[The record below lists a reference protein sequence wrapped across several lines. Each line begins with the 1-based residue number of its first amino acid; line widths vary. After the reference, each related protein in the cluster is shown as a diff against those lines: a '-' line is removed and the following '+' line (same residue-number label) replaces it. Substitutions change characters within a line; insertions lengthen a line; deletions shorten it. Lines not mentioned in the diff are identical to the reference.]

1 MWQTSQEPS
10 KSNEYRHATEYNIS
24 FFLTHT
30 HELQQGGQV
39 IIFKAYVQIECKKQR
54 TDRRTRWAHVETGSS
69 DKSERTDKQEVMA
82 VTSNFRGHS
91 DAIGLCHEA
100 LKHTHTHVH
109 THTEAQQYS
118 GLNINHRGWQVICR
132 GAPSFSL
139 SFSFLSFLLSPLL
152 LSLCSLSPSLSPSL
166 SLAVCVN
173 CQWDCKVKD
182 RFLPSLSPCLI
193 LSLPSPSLHPSLPW
207 SLPCD
212 DHFYHSQSQPSFHRF
227 PAITLPSPIVSP
239 SPIQS
244 IHPSVSSVPPSV
256 SLPSRHYCSGCVAL
270 TPDMGY

>member
-10 KSNEYRHATEYNIS
+10 KSNKYRHATEYSIS

-30 HELQQGGQV
+30 HGLQQDGQV
-39 IIFKAYVQIECKKQR
+39 IIFKAYVQTECKKLR

-69 DKSERTDKQEVMA
+69 DKSMRTDKQEVMA

-152 LSLCSLSPSLSPSL
+152 LSLCSFPLSLSLSLSLSVWTVGGIAKWKIGSSPPSLHASSSHFPLHPSILPSLDLSPVTTTSITPNHNPLSTVLPPPSPYPPRLSPPRPFNPSIHLFRLFLHPSLSP
-166 SLAVCVN
+166 
-173 CQWDCKVKD
+173 
-182 RFLPSLSPCLI
+182 PG
-193 LSLPSPSLHPSLPW
+193 
-207 SLPCD
+207 
-212 DHFYHSQSQPSFHRF
+212 
-227 PAITLPSPIVSP
+227 ITVQDVSP
-239 SPIQS
+239 
-244 IHPSVSSVPPSV
+244 
-256 SLPSRHYCSGCVAL
+256 
-270 TPDMGY
+270 